1 MRAYSQQVTFVERQA
16 QECLDVSGVLP
27 LGSDAHRP
35 SAEKGPLEFVHIPS
49 K

>member
-1 MRAYSQQVTFVERQA
+1 MRAYAQQVTFVERQA

-27 LGSDAHRP
+27 LGSDARRP
-35 SAEKGPLEFVHIPS
+35 SAERGPLECVHMPS